1 MILRRTSGRIG
12 EVPAALLLVLVA
24 SVAPS
29 HAQSATGT
37 PAPAA
42 GTEAGACAEGA
53 QLFRQKQFARAEPL
67 LKRCLEE
74 MGERAE
80 PLIYLTVIAL
90 QQKNSGAKEWG
101 RRAVAADGQSAD
113 AHYWY
118 GRALLAAGD
127 SPGAQRE
134 WEAGIALNP
143 EHLGLLEAMARL
155 SMDRGEDAKAYG
167 LLTQLQR
174 QGVDEAWVHRLL
186 SDLARRKGMWAEA
199 LSHWRDVLDREGQ
212 SAAGLLSAG
221 ELAILAGDTAA
232 AVEVCR
238 QAVALEPSAKS
249 YGGLGEALFAAD
261 RHLEALTA
269 LREAVAL
276 DPDQASYQFNLANV
290 LEVLGDA
297 EEAEAHFQRFL
308 TLDPDDPIGHFN
320 YGIHLDKQDRSQEAL
335 AQVARAVE
343 LRPDWLA
350 ARLVLGQ
357 LQEKMGRYAEALAN
371 VDTLRAHD
379 SENVPQLETW
389 RRRLSA
395 RLSEVEE
402 AQVKGK
408 VQLLHIVT
416 PDTAAVRLVRTELAR
431 GVDFAILATRFSV
444 GPTAAQGGDIG
455 WVATQDMV
463 EPLRS
468 AIAALQP
475 QEISSAIESR
485 GLYHFFKR
493 LR

>member
-1 MILRRTSGRIG
+1 MIVMRTGGRIG
-12 EVPAALLLVLVA
+12 GIPAALLLVLAA
-24 SVAPS
+24 SAVRCA
-29 HAQSATGT
+29 AQ
-37 PAPAA
+37 PANEPPAA
-42 GTEAGACAEGA
+42 AAGAETGACVEGA
-53 QLFRQKQFARAEPL
+53 RLFRQQQFARAEPL
-67 LKRCLEE
+67 LERCLQET
-74 MGERAE
+74 GDRVE

-90 QQKNSGAKEWG
+90 QRKDAGAREWG
-101 RRAVAADGQSAD
+101 RRAVAADGRSAD

-127 SPGAQRE
+127 DPGAQRE

-143 EHLGLLEAMARL
+143 EHPGLLEALARL
-155 SMDRGEDAKAYG
+155 SMDQGEDAKAYG

-174 QGVDEAWVHRLL
+174 QGVDEAWLHRLL

-199 LSHWRDVLDREGQ
+199 LRHWREVLAREGE
-212 SAAGLLSAG
+212 SAEGLRSAG

-261 RHLEALTA
+261 RHLEALAA
-269 LREAVAL
+269 LRKAVEL

-290 LEVLGDA
+290 LEVLGEV
-297 EEAEAHFQRFL
+297 EEAETHFQRFL
-308 TLDPDDPIGHFN
+308 TLDPEDPIGHFN
-320 YGIHLDKQDRSQEAL
+320 YGIHLDKQERSQEAL
-335 AQVARAVE
+335 AEVGRA
-343 LRPDWLA
+343 LALKPDWPA

-357 LQEKMGRYAEALAN
+357 LQEKMGRYAEALAT

-379 SENVPQLETW
+379 KENVPQLEAW

-416 PDTAAVRLVRTELAR
+416 PDTVAVRLVRQELNR

-455 WVATQDMV
+455 WVAPQDMV

-475 QEISSAIESR
+475 QQISRPIESR